1 MLLLLVQ
8 LTSGFRPLPTRAHRP
23 VAPLRRPLLASAE
36 LQPDGGDGRGEAG
49 GLQQWVQD
57 ELLNGVALNPSTYA
71 IMATYFVQGALGL
84 AALARTYFLK
94 DQLGL
99 SPGEQAALM
108 GITTLPW
115 VIKPVYGFLTDGL
128 PIFGYRRKPYLILA
142 GILGSASWASL
153 ATVVDTPTQAVV
165 ASTIAS
171 LGVAMSD
178 VVVDSLVV
186 QRAREDETA
195 SSGALQSLCWTC
207 QSSGGLAVRAAAP
220 RLLLSPPR
228 ATHLQRAALATTTT
242 TTHHPPPTTHHRRH
256 PPPTTAATHLLR
268 PRRLLSGAEPPPPP
282 WRRQS
287 AYFSGSLLETMRPQ
301 QVFGITALLPLLVAL
316 MALQLDETP
325 VARRAEGSEGG
336 PLQDFVQLTRRQ
348 GALLWETVKQ
358 RQAWQLGASGRPF
371 A

>member
-220 RLLLSPPR
+220 RL
-228 ATHLQRAALATTTT
+228 
-242 TTHHPPPTTHHRRH
+242 
-256 PPPTTAATHLLR
+256 
-268 PRRLLSGAEPPPPP
+268 
-282 WRRQS
+282 
-287 AYFSGSLLETMRPQ
+287 
-301 QVFGITALLPLLVAL
+301 V
-316 MALQLDETP
+316 
-325 VARRAEGSEGG
+325 
-336 PLQDFVQLTRRQ
+336 
-348 GALLWETVKQ
+348 
-358 RQAWQLGASGRPF
+358 
-371 A
+371 